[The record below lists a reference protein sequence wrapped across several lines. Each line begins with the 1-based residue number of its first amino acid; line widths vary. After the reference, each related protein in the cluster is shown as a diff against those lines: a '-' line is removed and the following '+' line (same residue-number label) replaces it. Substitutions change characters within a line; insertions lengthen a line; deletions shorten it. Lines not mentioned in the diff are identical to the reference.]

1 MKLCRLAAGMAV
13 RPAEAQDWGEEYL
26 RLCIAIRVV
35 AERRRSD

>member
-13 RPAEAQDWGEEYL
+13 RAAEAEDWGEEYL

-35 AERRRSD
+35 AERRRGD